1 MESMTWTTVLGCL
14 GGATV
19 TLLVVA
25 KVVLTRGKGPKN
37 YHPVLR
43 RDAAKAGS
51 GAEKDCT
58 REAFRE
64 KKVVRSVDRACLARG
79 MRAVRCCATFIAGS
93 YALAEP
99 LYAPYCY
106 PCNSHMY
113 TRPHRERTSPHAR
126 KQFTRSA

>member
-43 RDAAKAGS
+43 RDAPKAGS

-79 MRAVRCCATFIAGS
+79 MRVVRCLCATTHT
-93 YALAEP
+93 
-99 LYAPYCY
+99 CY
-106 PCNSHMY
+106 P
-113 TRPHRERTSPHAR
+113 
-126 KQFTRSA
+126 F